1 MRYGVATAA
10 YRKRSDA
17 GMCKVSTFVT
27 GVCVGMVA
35 GALVEVMVIP
45 RPKTRKTA
53 VGKAMQRMGNA
64 VDSALETVAE
74 KMN

>member
-1 MRYGVATAA
+1 
-10 YRKRSDA
+10 
-17 GMCKVSTFVT
+17 
-27 GVCVGMVA
+27 
-35 GALVEVMVIP
+35 MVIP

>member
-1 MRYGVATAA
+1 
-10 YRKRSDA
+10 
-17 GMCKVSTFVT
+17 MCKVSTFVT

-64 VDSALETVAE
+64 VDSDRKSVV
-74 KMN
+74 

>member
-1 MRYGVATAA
+1 
-10 YRKRSDA
+10 
-17 GMCKVSTFVT
+17 MCKVSTFVT

-53 VGKAMQRMGNA
+53 DPCSSRR
-64 VDSALETVAE
+64 L
-74 KMN
+74 

>member
-1 MRYGVATAA
+1 MNMTAFL
-10 YRKRSDA
+10 R
-17 GMCKVSTFVT
+17 

-35 GALVEVMVIP
+35 GAAADMAAHP
-45 RPKTRKTA
+45 YPKARKTA

-64 VDSALETVAE
+64 LDSALETVAE

>member
-1 MRYGVATAA
+1 
-10 YRKRSDA
+10 
-17 GMCKVSTFVT
+17 MCKVSWRIRSS
-27 GVCVGMVA
+27 CVGMVA